1 MSLRS
6 LRATGGICGRC
17 YNRHVLLDLWSSA
30 AEIPPLA
37 QHFCETLGKVAVA
50 AEDFQG
56 CIVCKQLAHMLTW
69 KEATHKD
76 FDFFLPVLKTQI
88 WTSLFVLPAYWPDL
102 IW

>member
-76 FDFFLPVLKTQI
+76 FDFLLPVLKTQI
-88 WTSLFVLPAYWPDL
+88 
-102 IW
+102 